1 MNIRLATLPH
11 AAALAAIEQTQPQAA
26 GWGKAGFASELAQ
39 ACSHIWCAE
48 RGGELVGFVAVRAVA
63 DSAEILNVAVHAH
76 HTGRGVGSNLLNYVL
91 QELARQGVRQVSLE
105 VAQDNAAALALYTR
119 AGFVRCSVRKDFY
132 APGRDGLI
140 LGKEL

>member
-1 MNIRLATLPH
+1 MNIRLSVASD
-11 AAALAAIEQTQPQAA
+11 AAALAAIEQTQPRAA
-26 GWGKAGFASELAQ
+26 GWGEKGFASELTQ
-39 ACSHIWCAE
+39 ACSYIWGLE
-48 RGGELVGFVAVRAVA
+48 TEGQLVGFVAVRAVA

-76 HTGRGVGSNLLNYVL
+76 YTGQGFGSNLLKQVL
-91 QELARQGVRQVSLE
+91 QELASQGVQQVSLE
-105 VAQDNAAALALYTR
+105 VAQDNAPALALYTK